1 MVTNITISHKHLKLV
16 TNTNCLQHL
25 SPTSMLSYH
34 KLWSIIEKSLFLYK
48 TRWWNSTQN
57 SSITTVTAKVHR
69 LIMMRFSDNWTFCT
83 IYFLEHCIIPI
94 LAMICILLM
103 CENSNYFPPCLFIF
117 SSENLKFYQPWN
129 QKSFETDMHPPG
141 NKLSEISKKKKV
153 HSSTYDLEHF

>member
-1 MVTNITISHKHLKLV
+1 M
-16 TNTNCLQHL
+16 
-25 SPTSMLSYH
+25 
-34 KLWSIIEKSLFLYK
+34 
-48 TRWWNSTQN
+48 
-57 SSITTVTAKVHR
+57 TVTDKVHR
-69 LIMMRFSDNWTFCT
+69 LIMMRFLDNWTFCT

-141 NKLSEISKKKKV
+141 NKFSEISKKKV
-153 HSSTYDLEHF
+153 HSLVPDNTTWNTFKGLFTLILYRSPFSYEIIMFSRGGGESDLRRRLRHQNIN